1 MWLCVT
7 IAAGRRNGLR
17 WRGRTKRRWSLVVNR
32 TLPAFAAF
40 TSAYRVF
47 QLPNCI
53 VKTAELNQDVPQFG
67 QTLNSGSL
75 RSANHRFAMIC
86 SGRDDRVGDPTF
98 KTTGSA
104 AALRLG
110 AGYQENWILG
120 RVLQVRWNRRA
131 CAGWSR
137 KIQDV
142 GVRGSID
149 DVDHTTI
156 ATGHIGTAAVTA
168 GGHHDAEAR
177 PCCDTSSAQK
187 AS

>member
-40 TSAYRVF
+40 YFCLSRLPTPQLYREDSGIKPRCSA
-47 QLPNCI
+47 I
-53 VKTAELNQDVPQFG
+53 SG

-120 RVLQVRWNRRA
+120 RVLQVRW
-131 CAGWSR
+131 
-137 KIQDV
+137 
-142 GVRGSID
+142 
-149 DVDHTTI
+149 
-156 ATGHIGTAAVTA
+156 
-168 GGHHDAEAR
+168 
-177 PCCDTSSAQK
+177 
-187 AS
+187 